1 MAKKFISLG
10 LTAEIVSMVDWLH
23 IQLSCSRQ
31 EVIRRCIIYC
41 TTCPKQV
48 NDYLFSRALLTPKE
62 VKNEEI

>member
-10 LTAEIVSMVDWLH
+10 LTAEIVSMIDWLH

-31 EVIRRCIIYC
+31 EAIRRCIIYC

-62 VKNEEI
+62 VKNEKI